1 MQQQI
6 VEIVKENLMDGRI
19 DKSRSHRAARG
30 SADAQMPAEMA
41 QERRQPHLGDA
52 LRLNDAEREIAPQIT
67 WKQALYGKV
76 NDGLWYIGRCRLRTP
91 VVPQHEENT
100 RCERRV

>member
-1 MQQQI
+1 M
-6 VEIVKENLMDGRI
+6 EGWT
-19 DKSRSHRAARG
+19 SHGVIERRRG

-67 WKQALYGKV
+67 WKQPLYGKV
-76 NDGLWYIGRCRLRTP
+76 NDGLWYIGRCKLRTP

-100 RCERRV
+100 RCEGECESGVAVDGG